1 MHEPGPG
8 LIGARIIEIVEN
20 GDEDLQHVRALQHVE
35 QELLVVLAELPE
47 EDQQLLM
54 EVDLPH
60 KKVIVA
66 LRDFYSGLTLY
77 IEQEL
82 LNF

>member
-1 MHEPGPG
+1 MHEPSPG

-60 KKVIVA
+60 IKVNVA
-66 LRDFYSGLTLY
+66 LGDF
-77 IEQEL
+77 
-82 LNF
+82 

>member
-1 MHEPGPG
+1 VHEPSPG

-60 KKVIVA
+60 IKVIVA
-66 LRDFYSGLTLY
+66 SRDF
-77 IEQEL
+77 
-82 LNF
+82 

>member
-1 MHEPGPG
+1 MHEPSPG

-60 KKVIVA
+60 IKVNVA
-66 LRDFYSGLTLY
+66 LRDF
-77 IEQEL
+77 
-82 LNF
+82 

>member
-1 MHEPGPG
+1 MHEPSPG

-60 KKVIVA
+60 KKEIVA
-66 LRDFYSGLTLY
+66 SRDF
-77 IEQEL
+77 
-82 LNF
+82 

>member
-1 MHEPGPG
+1 

-60 KKVIVA
+60 KKEIVA
-66 LRDFYSGLTLY
+66 SRDF
-77 IEQEL
+77 
-82 LNF
+82 

>member
-1 MHEPGPG
+1 VHESSPG
-8 LIGARIIEIVEN
+8 LICARIIEIVEN
-20 GDEDLQHVRALQHVE
+20 GDEDLQYVRALQHVE

-60 KKVIVA
+60 IKVNVA
-66 LRDFYSGLTLY
+66 LRDF
-77 IEQEL
+77 
-82 LNF
+82 

>member
-1 MHEPGPG
+1 MHEPSPG

-60 KKVIVA
+60 IKVIVA
-66 LRDFYSGLTLY
+66 SRDF
-77 IEQEL
+77 
-82 LNF
+82 

>member
-1 MHEPGPG
+1 MHEPSPG

-60 KKVIVA
+60 IKV
-66 LRDFYSGLTLY
+66 RYM
-77 IEQEL
+77 L
-82 LNF
+82 L

>member
-1 MHEPGPG
+1 

-60 KKVIVA
+60 IKV
-66 LRDFYSGLTLY
+66 RYM
-77 IEQEL
+77 L
-82 LNF
+82 L

>member
-1 MHEPGPG
+1 VHEPSPG

-60 KKVIVA
+60 IKVNVA
-66 LRDFYSGLTLY
+66 LRDF
-77 IEQEL
+77 
-82 LNF
+82 

>member
-1 MHEPGPG
+1 

-60 KKVIVA
+60 IKVNVA
-66 LRDFYSGLTLY
+66 LRDF
-77 IEQEL
+77 
-82 LNF
+82 

>member
-1 MHEPGPG
+1 MHEPSPG

-54 EVDLPH
+54 EVDLTH
-60 KKVIVA
+60 KKVNVA
-66 LRDFYSGLTLY
+66 LRDF
-77 IEQEL
+77 
-82 LNF
+82 